1 VIEIRENYN
10 IDPDKSISKV
20 ESIKLADFMQ
30 TNLDSM
36 KDADQKK
43 VLIVNFAASHTGKVN
58 KNFVYYDSEKAK
70 ASAGSWTAPYP
81 KPVIKHHMDG
91 PGMFSGGDPS
101 GYDAIGRIMEAE
113 WVPNSKQEPDRGNG
127 WIRMKA
133 AITDPDAI
141 QKFLD
146 KRYLTVSIG
155 YRTSDVTCNI
165 CNKNS
170 KDSGEMCSHVRGQEY
185 TVGEGEEEKKLVCV
199 WTIGE
204 YEGKELSV
212 VNMPAD
218 TQAKVDNME
227 FAEADL
233 LQSIGIKISDA
244 VNTEDGKFDFEHIDS
259 EVTSV
264 FQIDTD
270 TEEEENWEEYSEEER
285 KQIAEEL
292 DRIYDELSEILEA
305 EAADAKLS
313 AEQRKKLK
321 SSVFCGPNRSF
332 PVPDCCLT
340 GDTEIKLLNG
350 TTAKIEDLVGKSDF
364 WIYGFDLNQKSIVP
378 AKVSKVWLAVKDQP
392 IYRITLDNGKHVD
405 CTGNHPFLLR
415 DMTYVRA
422 DQLKVG
428 DSLMPLYTKKEN
440 MHGSTTGVYEH
451 VYQPYYGFWERT
463 HRMVSRETNKITIT
477 PDQIAHHKNENK
489 ADNRPENIEILTKSE
504 HFEMHNEN
512 RKNSHKVSDRK
523 REISS
528 RFMKKRMASV
538 LSDPVKSTEHSDSIS
553 KGRRTFDWSNP
564 NNIIPGTPYTLMDF
578 ATALSAGVTLEFLA
592 EIAKVNPTTIKR
604 WIEKAN
610 IKIDPTAKQLNIM
623 SEYFEYLFEISPDT
637 IYDEFCNGSSYSEL
651 SRKYN
656 IDRYTIR
663 QWFDRLSLETDPVK
677 AKIYAHGEDI
687 DDLKAQIDAGET
699 SRAEIQR
706 TYGITEHM
714 AKKLFN
720 HKIVAIDMIGNAD
733 AYDMEVP
740 LTSNFAL
747 NAGIFVHNSHVT
759 AARRLIGR
767 AKVSDSTKAKIL
779 ACVSRKAKSLGCNS
793 KEYECNVPD
802 NMAEMI
808 AKITELNEQI
818 ASMQKEFNEAE
829 ANRIIELAAKNEAIE
844 KLRKELEE
852 SEKNVNIFHE
862 WGSALSDDIS
872 RIRKTAKTSE
882 HEAIKKIA
890 SLVAGISM
898 LPQRFESSEK
908 AEAEL
913 KARSEEL
920 ATGSYAVLME
930 KFEEQLA
937 NVINMTISDVAPG
950 GVTKTIT
957 DSLQKDNTSPFTES
971 FAKQPASVQSL
982 RRKYRLTT

>member
-1 VIEIRENYN
+1 
-10 IDPDKSISKV
+10 
-20 ESIKLADFMQ
+20 
-30 TNLDSM
+30 
-36 KDADQKK
+36 
-43 VLIVNFAASHTGKVN
+43 
-58 KNFVYYDSEKAK
+58 
-70 ASAGSWTAPYP
+70 
-81 KPVIKHHMDG
+81 
-91 PGMFSGGDPS
+91 
-101 GYDAIGRIMEAE
+101 
-113 WVPNSKQEPDRGNG
+113 
-127 WIRMKA
+127 
-133 AITDPDAI
+133 
-141 QKFLD
+141 
-146 KRYLTVSIG
+146 
-155 YRTSDVTCNI
+155 
-165 CNKNS
+165 
-170 KDSGEMCSHVRGQEY
+170 
-185 TVGEGEEEKKLVCV
+185 
-199 WTIGE
+199 
-204 YEGKELSV
+204 
-212 VNMPAD
+212 
-218 TQAKVDNME
+218 
-227 FAEADL
+227 
-233 LQSIGIKISDA
+233 
-244 VNTEDGKFDFEHIDS
+244 
-259 EVTSV
+259 
-264 FQIDTD
+264 
-270 TEEEENWEEYSEEER
+270 
-285 KQIAEEL
+285 
-292 DRIYDELSEILEA
+292 
-305 EAADAKLS
+305 
-313 AEQRKKLK
+313 
-321 SSVFCGPNRSF
+321 
-332 PVPDCCLT
+332 
-340 GDTEIKLLNG
+340 
-350 TTAKIEDLVGKSDF
+350 
-364 WIYGFDLNQKSIVP
+364 
-378 AKVSKVWLAVKDQP
+378 
-392 IYRITLDNGKHVD
+392 
-405 CTGNHPFLLR
+405 
-415 DMTYVRA
+415 
-422 DQLKVG
+422 
-428 DSLMPLYTKKEN
+428 
-440 MHGSTTGVYEH
+440 
-451 VYQPYYGFWERT
+451 
-463 HRMVSRETNKITIT
+463 
-477 PDQIAHHKNENK
+477 
-489 ADNRPENIEILTKSE
+489 
-504 HFEMHNEN
+504 
-512 RKNSHKVSDRK
+512 
-523 REISS
+523 
-528 RFMKKRMASV
+528 
-538 LSDPVKSTEHSDSIS
+538 
-553 KGRRTFDWSNP
+553 
-564 NNIIPGTPYTLMDF
+564 MDF